1 MIHKR
6 SKSSLTGAKVPVLSE
21 VVFQRFGP
29 GSSSVVLQ
37 VRQNQWKVFIY
48 DYEVKLKNFFVRG
61 GSARNLE
68 ETEGASPG
76 APVARFPRRARAS
89 LME

>member
-1 MIHKR
+1 MY
-6 SKSSLTGAKVPVLSE
+6 A
-21 VVFQRFGP
+21 
-29 GSSSVVLQ
+29 
-37 VRQNQWKVFIY
+37 
-48 DYEVKLKNFFVRG
+48 YEVKLKNFFVRG
-61 GSARNLE
+61 GSARSLE

>member
-1 MIHKR
+1 MY
-6 SKSSLTGAKVPVLSE
+6 A
-21 VVFQRFGP
+21 
-29 GSSSVVLQ
+29 
-37 VRQNQWKVFIY
+37 
-48 DYEVKLKNFFVRG
+48 YEVKLKNVLVRG
-61 GSARNLE
+61 GSARSLE